1 MKMFHILHPSRRR
14 LREVRGIVEAR
25 HLTAPYAWVASEHP
39 DHTET
44 LVQWALDEGVRRL
57 VVWGGDGTLHRVVQ
71 ALWERCALERMELAL
86 VPAGTCNDLARR
98 MGLRFEEWPSWQ
110 AEEPQGRRA
119 AMSLGLL
126 TVGGRTSVF
135 ANNAGFGRP
144 KVSFDRRDPAWRT
157 LFTFSPHAAAIRWEA
172 GELRGV
178 YYMAL
183 FCLGPYFSGGLHFA
197 PEPSPEAGE
206 IRTFLIPAR
215 SKVRLGARLLGG
227 RLGRPLADSKI
238 TAFSAGHLSV
248 RTEDFVWPQV
258 DGEPPSEKG
267 TTAMNVSLSPVRW
280 TLWTPD

>member
-1 MKMFHILHPSRRR
+1 
-14 LREVRGIVEAR
+14 
-25 HLTAPYAWVASEHP
+25 
-39 DHTET
+39 
-44 LVQWALDEGVRRL
+44 
-57 VVWGGDGTLHRVVQ
+57 
-71 ALWERCALERMELAL
+71 
-86 VPAGTCNDLARR
+86 
-98 MGLRFEEWPSWQ
+98 
-110 AEEPQGRRA
+110 
-119 AMSLGLL
+119 MSLGLL